1 MSGVYDPEPL
11 LRHLTQRPGVYRMLD
26 GRGKVVYVGKARNLR
41 RRLSSYFRGRA
52 HDAKTIALLKSVA
65 DIEVTV
71 TRTEIEALMLE
82 YNLIK
87 QHRPRF
93 NVMLRDDK
101 SFPYIRL
108 HTDQA
113 FPRISFYRGTRK
125 VAGRLFG
132 PYPNAGAV
140 RGVINQLQKLF
151 RLRNCEESYFA
162 NRTRPCLQYQIDR
175 CTAPCVGLISEREYG
190 RDVEHAIL
198 FLTGRSEAV
207 SEELARRM
215 ELESRALRF
224 EQAVKYRDQ
233 LAELKRIQSQQI
245 VARAGGNF
253 DVVASVRV
261 GAIVCVAVMYFRDGR
276 SLGTRNFFP
285 TQVQDADDG
294 EVLRA
299 FILQYYAEREAPSEI
314 LVNHEVPDAET
325 LAAMLSERA
334 PHKVSIKWR
343 LRGAR
348 ARWIEMA
355 AANAFHGAQ
364 LQGRSSATI
373 ARQLEAL
380 ADVLGLDA
388 APGRL
393 ECFDISHTSGRETV
407 ASCVVFGPDGPQ
419 KSDYRRFNITDIDP
433 GDDYAA
439 MEQVLRR
446 RLARVASGQAPRPDV
461 LIIDG
466 GPGQLGRAEAV
477 MLELGCADIAV
488 LGVAKGAG
496 RKAGRE
502 TLHLPDRAL
511 RLEPSSA
518 ALHVIQ
524 QVRDEAHRFAIMGHR
539 AKREKR
545 QMQSPLEQIRGL
557 GPKRRRE
564 LLRQFGGLQGVA
576 DAGVDDLVRVKGISR
591 NLAQAIYDRLHAS

>member
-1 MSGVYDPEPL
+1 MTGEYDPEPL

-26 GRGKVVYVGKARNLR
+26 GRGKVIYVGKARNLR
-41 RRLSSYFRGRA
+41 RRVSSYFRGRA
-52 HDAKTIALLKSVA
+52 HDAKTIVLLRSIA

-71 TRTEIEALMLE
+71 TRTETEALMLE

-101 SFPYIRL
+101 SFPYIRI
-108 HTDQA
+108 HTEQP

-125 VAGRLFG
+125 VSGTLFG

-140 RGVINQLQKLF
+140 RGAINQLQKLF

-175 CTAPCVGLISEREYG
+175 CTGPCVGLISERDYA
-190 RDVEHAIL
+190 RDVEHAML
-198 FLTGRSEAV
+198 FLKGRSEAV

-215 ELESRALRF
+215 EQEAHALRF
-224 EQAVKYRDQ
+224 EQAMKYRDQ
-233 LAELKRIQSQQI
+233 LAELQRIQTQQI
-245 VARAGGNF
+245 VSRTGGNF
-253 DVVASVRV
+253 DVVAVVRAGSV
-261 GAIVCVAVMYFRDGR
+261 VCVAVMYFRDGR

-285 TQVQDADDG
+285 SQAQDAEDG

-299 FILQYYAEREAPSEI
+299 FILQYYAERDAPSEI
-314 LVNHEVPDAET
+314 LVNQEIADAET
-325 LAAMLSERA
+325 IGAMLGERVA
-334 PHKVSIKWR
+334 HKVAIRWR

-355 AANAFHGAQ
+355 ASNARHGAE
-364 LQGRSSATI
+364 LQSRSSATI
-373 ARQLEAL
+373 ARQLRGL
-380 ADVLGLDA
+380 AETLGLDELPA
-388 APGRL
+388 RL
-393 ECFDISHTSGRETV
+393 ECFDISHTGGQETV
-407 ASCVVFGPDGPQ
+407 ASCVVFGPNGPQ
-419 KSDYRRFNITDIDP
+419 KSEYRRFNVSGIEP

-446 RLARVASGQAPRPDV
+446 RLARVADGQAPRPDV

-466 GPGQLGRAEAV
+466 GPGQLARAQAV

-511 RLEPSSA
+511 RLEPSSP

-524 QVRDEAHRFAIMGHR
+524 QLRDEAHRFAIMGHR

-545 QMQSPLEQIRGL
+545 QTQSPLEHIRGL

-564 LLRQFGGLQGVA
+564 LLRQFGGLQGVS

-591 NLAQAIYDRLHAS
+591 NLAQAIYDSLHAS